1 MKKKVVL
8 VIGSASTIGKSLIP
22 KLLDAGYFVLA
33 QVRHIDAQLAK
44 MSEDSGER
52 LRLLAVDLRSDEL
65 GSIVA
70 EAIANEQWIISGLIH
85 LPSAQLKL
93 EPLPRTY
100 LDDLRSHMEVAV
112 YSLHAIVSSLW
123 KAIRK
128 SEDFRII
135 AINTSAICSALP
147 PKGMTPYLVSKGAL
161 TQYLRCV
168 ASELRNAK
176 VTVNQI
182 SPDMFRSPLI
192 DALPAYVVEQF
203 AGGTAENNEKSNAID
218 PNTDIVPTIMFLLS
232 PNARK
237 ITGANILITR
247 A

>member
-1 MKKKVVL
+1 MNKKVVL
-8 VIGSASTIGKSLIP
+8 VTGAGSTIGKSLIP
-22 KLLDAGYFVLA
+22 KLLDAGYSVLA
-33 QVRHIDAQLAK
+33 QVRHVDAQLAN
-44 MSEDSGER
+44 MAADSSER

-70 EAIANEQWIISGLIH
+70 EAIANGSWMISGLIH
-85 LPSAQLKL
+85 LPSAPLKL

-100 LDDLRSHMEVAV
+100 LYDLRSHMDVAV
-112 YSLHAIVSSLW
+112 YSLHAIISSLW

-128 SEDFRII
+128 SEDFRLI
-135 AINTSAICSALP
+135 AVNTSAICSALP

-161 TQYLRCV
+161 TPYLRCV
-168 ASELRNAK
+168 ESELRNAK

-203 AGGTAENNEKSNAID
+203 AGGVSENNEKSNAID
-218 PNTDIVPTIMFLLS
+218 PNKDIVPTIMFLLS
-232 PNARK
+232 PDARK

-247 A
+247 T